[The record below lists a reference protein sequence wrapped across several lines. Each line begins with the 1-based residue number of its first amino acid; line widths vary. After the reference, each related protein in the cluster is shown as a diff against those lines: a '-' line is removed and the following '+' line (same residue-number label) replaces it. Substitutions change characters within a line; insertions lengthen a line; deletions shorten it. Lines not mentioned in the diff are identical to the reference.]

1 MDTADAIFG
10 RRTIHSFG
18 KEKVSEEIILKGIE
32 AANYAPCHKLTFP
45 WRFYSIGSKKRNEIF
60 ELAIELKSQK
70 KNLEEKLK
78 TTIKTKYL
86 NPSHLLVV
94 TQILA
99 KDEFTKKEDYA
110 ACSCAIQNLAIFFS
124 SLGISIK
131 WSTGKITSNIKT
143 YKIFDINPVN
153 EEIIGFI
160 WIGYG
165 EKPKEIFRP
174 AISDIYRKI

>member
-1 MDTADAIFG
+1 
-10 RRTIHSFG
+10 
-18 KEKVSEEIILKGIE
+18 
-32 AANYAPCHKLTFP
+32 
-45 WRFYSIGSKKRNEIF
+45 
-60 ELAIELKSQK
+60 
-70 KNLEEKLK
+70 
-78 TTIKTKYL
+78 
-86 NPSHLLVV
+86 VV